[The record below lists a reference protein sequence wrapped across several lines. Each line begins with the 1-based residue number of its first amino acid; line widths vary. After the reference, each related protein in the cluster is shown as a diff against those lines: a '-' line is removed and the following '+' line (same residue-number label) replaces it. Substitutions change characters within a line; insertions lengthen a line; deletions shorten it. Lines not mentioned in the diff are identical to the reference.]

1 MRLKTSLEA
10 VKNTPAL
17 INLILNIHHG
27 LNSQCLLKVKDDLS
41 YALIFRVRKIT
52 YLSQNCLCIL

>member
-1 MRLKTSLEA
+1 MRLKISLEA

-41 YALIFRVRKIT
+41 
-52 YLSQNCLCIL
+52 